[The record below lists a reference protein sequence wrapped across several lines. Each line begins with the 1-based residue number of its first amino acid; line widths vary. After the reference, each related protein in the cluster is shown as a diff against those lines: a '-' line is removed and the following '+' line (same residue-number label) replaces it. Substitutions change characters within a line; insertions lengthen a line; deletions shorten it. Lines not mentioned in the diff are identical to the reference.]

1 MRKYNPDDFPED
13 VARDMRKVYNL
24 HEHKDVGDNELLL
37 AFAIDDLHYS
47 LKDLR
52 TYKLRPPEQVI
63 EMKSYFRSLL
73 YD

>member
-1 MRKYNPDDFPED
+1 MHKYNPDNFPED

-24 HEHKDVGDNELLL
+24 YEHKNVGDNELLL

-63 EMKSYFRSLL
+63 EMQSYFRSLL

>member
-1 MRKYNPDDFPED
+1 MHKYNPDDFPED

-52 TYKLRPPEQVI
+52 TYKLRPPEQVL
-63 EMKSYFRSLL
+63 EMQSYFRSLL